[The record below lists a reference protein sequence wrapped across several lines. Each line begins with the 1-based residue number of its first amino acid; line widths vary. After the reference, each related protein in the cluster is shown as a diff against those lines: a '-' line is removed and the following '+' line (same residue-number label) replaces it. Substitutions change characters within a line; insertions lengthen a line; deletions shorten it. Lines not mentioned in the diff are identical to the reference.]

1 MKKLALILAGAMMAL
16 SLAACGPTAVAEE
29 SKPQAAQ
36 SNPDGIT
43 PEMIAQEKQNQVD
56 PKLITDPN
64 AVAYE
69 TIFIYRASE
78 DGIGLER
85 SMADVEVVDAQSVIA
100 ALAEAGVLEEDVTV
114 NSWEI
119 SGGVKAGPG
128 VDASLVTGEERIGTL
143 DISNLDAD
151 ADKLTV
157 YALGNTFCENFELD
171 KLEVLVDG
179 QPYTSSV
186 ITDGYLYYMDKYEK
200 LN

>member
-16 SLAACGPTAVAEE
+16 SLAACAPTEVAQK

-43 PEMIAQEKQNQVD
+43 PEKVMEENQNQVD
-56 PKLITDPN
+56 PKLFVDPD
-64 AVAYE
+64 AVSYE
-69 TIFIYRASE
+69 TIAIYYASE
-78 DGIGLER
+78 DGAGLVR
-85 SMADVEVVDAQSVIA
+85 DMVDVEETSAEAIAA
-100 ALAEAGVLEEDVTV
+100 ALAEAGVLAEDASV
-114 NSWEI
+114 NSWEV

-128 VDASLVTGEERIGTL
+128 VDASMVSDGERIGTL
-143 DISNLDAD
+143 DVSGLDAD

-179 QPYTSSV
+179 QPYENSV
-186 ITDGYLYYMDKYEK
+186 ITDGYLYYMDEYDK